1 MGGEAKRKSLTSPSR
16 YVTSP
21 STTHHHSTWAAER
34 TLRNAARRTDG
45 RRRGNRNVHILEHV
59 LLLLLLERLRLHL
72 LLHLLL
78 LLLLLLLHLLHPAL
92 ILIIPIYTSFNTSS
106 GDMTRQNVPE
116 CYTLAYPY
124 LLLCR
129 LADRSLLHRHPS
141 GRALARLGP
150 AVAHQRQRQHR
161 R

>member
-1 MGGEAKRKSLTSPSR
+1 MHQSYHPTRPLWGEAKRKSLTSPSR

-21 STTHHHSTWAAER
+21 STAHHHSTWAAER

-106 GDMTRQNVPE
+106 GGKT
-116 CYTLAYPY
+116 Y
-124 LLLCR
+124 LNAILWHTHTYSY
-129 LADRSLLHRHPS
+129 A
-141 GRALARLGP
+141 ALRT
-150 AVAHQRQRQHR
+150 
-161 R
+161 